1 MREKQ
6 ESIIIFKAACVA
18 GLAVSA
24 LITAGGVFLDLVT
37 PLYDAGAESLLPGA
51 ASLALKGL
59 PAWIALFALYG
70 HAAHFLL
77 KQRGQTRE
85 IHYVVATMISLYSL
99 FVATS
104 FLVGPGDG
112 PMLSLAGGL
121 PISLVLSFPLGMT
134 LRRLVVQEPA
144 HAYAR
149 YGSVGRSY
157 FAGFNH

>member
-24 LITAGGVFLDLVT
+24 IITAGGLFLDLVT

-70 HAAHFLL
+70 LTTHFLL

-85 IHYVVATMISLYSL
+85 IHYILATMISLYSL
-99 FVATS
+99 FVTAS

-112 PMLSLAGGL
+112 PILALAGGL
-121 PISLVLSFPLGMT
+121 PISLVLSFPLGIT
-134 LRRLVVQEPA
+134 FRRMIVQEPA

-149 YGSVGRSY
+149 FETVGRSY